1 LGLTRSGRDLG
12 SFQGSKVAIIGIGN
26 LLLGD
31 EGVGVHVAQRL
42 AEMIHSDDIQV
53 IDAGTSPDIFGLVD
67 AQKVVIID
75 AARAGGVPGTI
86 YRFELG
92 DLNVNSEQPL
102 SLHELSL
109 LDGLRVLSFL
119 NRRPE
124 SVVII
129 GIEPSTVDFRL
140 ELSPQVERKLPEV
153 MRLIISEIGGI
164 TEQTMEVIR

>member
-1 LGLTRSGRDLG
+1 MEPTRSGRDLD
-12 SFQGSKVAIIGIGN
+12 SFQGKKVTIIGIGN

-42 AEMIHSDDIQV
+42 AEIIHSDDIQV

-67 AQKVVIID
+67 AQKVIVVD
-75 AARAGGVPGTI
+75 AAKAGGVPGTI

-92 DLNVNSEQPL
+92 ELNLNSEHPL
-102 SLHELSL
+102 SLHEVSL
-109 LDGLRVLSFL
+109 LDGLRVWSFL

-124 SVVII
+124 SVVVI
-129 GIEPSTVDFRL
+129 GIEPSTVDFGL
-140 ELSPQVERKLPEV
+140 GLSPQVEGKLPEV
-153 MRLIISEIGGI
+153 MRLVISEIGGI